1 MFARLALFALT
12 VLVACSGVGGLAL
25 SSRLGFC
32 SSVPVWF
39 ALAALCDKLRAGAA
53 SVGWR
58 CVVRRFAVE
67 SRARAANGYRV
78 VGGVGRRP
86 CNRERV
92 RENGAARAAQ
102 TGAGGCQGR
111 GQARTQSSALERAH
125 PDENQGPADLQ
136 SAAQTTELCTRRLG
150 NVLFHRCRRL
160 GGNSPAPHTT
170 RSESRV
176 LSEMQSAVRAEEST
190 SSSG

>member
-1 MFARLALFALT
+1 MIRSCWRPMRCDFAKLRLIKVAVASHVGAKLPGRLELPTLRLEIDWALPAGVRIPSVSLGGVMFARLALFALT
-12 VLVACSGVGGLAL
+12 VPVACSGVRGLAL

-53 SVGWR
+53 SVGWH

-102 TGAGGCQGR
+102 TGAGGCQG
-111 GQARTQSSALERAH
+111 ER
-125 PDENQGPADLQ
+125 L
-136 SAAQTTELCTRRLG
+136 LRKY
-150 NVLFHRCRRL
+150 
-160 GGNSPAPHTT
+160 
-170 RSESRV
+170 
-176 LSEMQSAVRAEEST
+176 
-190 SSSG
+190 

>member
-92 RENGAARAAQ
+92 RKNGTARTAQ
-102 TGAGGCQGR
+102 TGAGAKAAAKRTHRAQRWKGHTRMRTRDLLICSQPPKPLSYAPG
-111 GQARTQSSALERAH
+111 GSEMYCSTDAADWGAAARRR
-125 PDENQGPADLQ
+125 
-136 SAAQTTELCTRRLG
+136 TRR
-150 NVLFHRCRRL
+150 
-160 GGNSPAPHTT
+160 AA
-170 RSESRV
+170 SR
-176 LSEMQSAVRAEEST
+176 
-190 SSSG
+190 GC